1 MTRRKADP
9 AGQSEPSDAAAGA
22 AAPETQEAQA
32 PAKSRRRRARRTP
45 VAERTTF
52 DRVQVA
58 DNALATVVGLA
69 AHEVPGVVGMAP
81 ASLSEGL
88 RRILGVSQ
96 VDEGVEVERGDDG
109 ATARIVLHVVV
120 AYGVNIPAVA
130 ESVVERVRYAAK
142 TFAGVVV
149 SDVKVR
155 VAGVSR
161 G

>member
-1 MTRRKADP
+1 MPRRSADADGPPTDAPDKTKPAPTAKAKPRRKGSAVP
-9 AGQSEPSDAAAGA
+9 
-22 AAPETQEAQA
+22 
-32 PAKSRRRRARRTP
+32 RTG
-45 VAERTTF
+45 VV
-52 DRVQVA
+52 DHVHVA
-58 DNALATVVGLA
+58 DDALATIIGLA

-96 VDEGVEVERGDDG
+96 VDEGVDIERSDDG
-109 ATARIVLHVVV
+109 ASARVGLHVVV

-130 ESVVERVRYAAK
+130 ESVVQRVIYAAR
-142 TFAGVVV
+142 TFAGVKVA
-149 SDVKVR
+149 DVKVH